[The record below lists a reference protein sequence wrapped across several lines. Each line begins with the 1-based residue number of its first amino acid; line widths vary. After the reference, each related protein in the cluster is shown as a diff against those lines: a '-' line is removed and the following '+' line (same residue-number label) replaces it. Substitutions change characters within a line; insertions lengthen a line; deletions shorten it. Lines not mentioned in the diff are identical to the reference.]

1 MVLVTHSEQRTNHSA
16 LHGVLLD
23 AITPGDYRRDVF
35 YTFLI
40 SEKAQEIVCEN
51 PRWHGSTAHTRD
63 GTPISGFDSQLVGEC
78 EFLGERLPMA
88 TILKNVVEN
97 RLQLITTNN
106 LAGVVFPAF
115 LSTHHIEPPVTA
127 SVIVDMHFLEINR
140 SPDFQAFVV
149 SESYLVNTP
158 EFHGVISSGMILP
171 VVAES
176 GGRTF
181 YSALKLGRQIDPV
194 RFEALLF
201 HAANEVTPGSGA
213 TLSRK
218 VTRSYPKKP
227 PGLFEFSEKIAT
239 IVHSRA

>member
-1 MVLVTHSEQRTNHSA
+1 MVLVTHSEQRANHSA

-35 YTFLI
+35 NAFLVF
-40 SEKAQEIVCEN
+40 EKVHEIVCEN
-51 PRWHGSTAHTRD
+51 PQWHGRTAHTPD
-63 GTPISGFDSQLVGEC
+63 GRPIHEFSSQLLGVC
-78 EFLGERLPMA
+78 EFLGEKLSLA
-88 TILKNVVEN
+88 AILKRVVEN
-97 RLQLITTNN
+97 RLELITTSN

-115 LSTHHIEPPVTA
+115 LSAHHIEPPVTV

-140 SPDFQAFVV
+140 FPEFQAFVLGG
-149 SESYLVNTP
+149 SYLMNTP

-201 HAANEVTPGSGA
+201 HAANEVPPGSGA

-218 VTRSYPKKP
+218 VTRSYPQKL

-239 IVHSRA
+239 IVRSPV